1 MTMSAIIEGTTMVS
15 RPPVAQLERYLGC
28 YWTLVHAPGASVQTI
43 PDASA
48 YLVIEIPDGAQP
60 ECLIAGPR
68 LKTMRSA
75 PTRRSQIVGVRLRPG
90 VAYLLARTPIHQI
103 VNRREP
109 LARFLGACADELA
122 GQMAKATS
130 ADARFDLLEAFC
142 LEHIAGKCVNECVEL
157 ALRLLEESEG
167 AMQIREVARRCAV
180 SQRQLE
186 RLLRTWVGMSPKRLA
201 RIARFQ
207 TVLGRAQRKPQWTH
221 VAAEQNYADQAHMIH
236 EFSGF
241 AGESPARFA
250 SMHSSKFPRTK
261 CD

>member
-15 RPPVAQLERYLGC
+15 RPPVPRLEAYLGC

-48 YLVIEIPDGAQP
+48 YLVIEIPDAAAP

-75 PTRRSQIVGVRLRPG
+75 PTRRSEVVGVRLRPG
-90 VAYLLARTPIHQI
+90 VAYLLAQTPIHQI

-109 LARFLGACADELA
+109 LARFLGPCADGLA
-122 GQMAKATS
+122 RKMAEAPS

-142 LEHIAGKCVNECVEL
+142 LEHIASKRVNECVGL
-157 ALRLLEESEG
+157 TLRLLEESAG
-167 AMQIREVARRCAV
+167 AMQIREVARHCAV

-221 VAAEQNYADQAHMIH
+221 VAAEHDYADQAHMIH
-236 EFSGF
+236 EFSAF
-241 AGESPARFA
+241 AGESPARFTT
-250 SMHSSKFPRTK
+250 MHSGKFPKTK